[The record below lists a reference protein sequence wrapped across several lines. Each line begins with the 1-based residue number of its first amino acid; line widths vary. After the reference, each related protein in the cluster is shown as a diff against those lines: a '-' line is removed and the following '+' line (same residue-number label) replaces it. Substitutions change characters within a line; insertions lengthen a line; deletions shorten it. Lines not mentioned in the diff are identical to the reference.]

1 MNNKEYQ
8 GDCELCGRFAT
19 TLSEHHLIP
28 RTTHTNSRVKKMFS
42 REEMTSRTA
51 DFCHP
56 CHKAA
61 HAFFSNK
68 TLALER
74 NTIELLRAHAGIQTH
89 IEWVRKQH
97 PGFKSRGG
105 SKRWSERR

>member
-1 MNNKEYQ
+1 MKNYEYE
-8 GDCELCGRFAT
+8 GNCDLCGRFAT

-28 RTTHTNSRVKKMFS
+28 RTTHSNSRVRKMFS
-42 REEMTSRTA
+42 REEMATRKS

-56 CHKAA
+56 CHHAC

-74 NTIELLRAHAGIQTH
+74 NTVSLLREHPLVRGH
-89 IEWVRKQH
+89 IKWVRGQK
-97 PGFKSRGG
+97 PEFKSRGG
-105 SKRWSERR
+105 KKPWGERR